1 MQWSSASLRCL
12 AASMQ
17 MRSASFM
24 RAWPTYSS
32 SVCGRSVA
40 STAFSSSAGCVVTMR
55 SGMLLR
61 QFLQRLADEVL
72 KRRLAVAAGQHLL
85 HHLFR
90 FGCLV
95 AEVGQSRE
103 SVVHEPAGGLG
114 GLGCPVIHGSRQ
126 LLDLVLELQCQA
138 SSRFFADAGH
148 RGKDSVI
155 VVPDR

>member
-40 STAFSSSAGCVVTMR
+40 STAFSSSAGCIVTMR
-55 SGMLLR
+55 SGISLR
-61 QFLQRLADEVL
+61 QLLQRLADEVL

-95 AEVGQSRE
+95 TEIGQIRE
-103 SVVHEPAGGLG
+103 RVVHYPAVGLG
-114 GLGCPVIHGSRQ
+114 GVSCPVIQRSRRRIR
-126 LLDLVLELQCQA
+126 LVPT
-138 SSRFFADAGH
+138 R
-148 RGKDSVI
+148 
-155 VVPDR
+155 

>member
-1 MQWSSASLRCL
+1 
-12 AASMQ
+12 MQ

-40 STAFSSSAGCVVTMR
+40 STTFSSSAGCVVTMR

-61 QFLQRLADEVL
+61 QLLQRLADEVL
-72 KRRLAVAAGQHLL
+72 KRRLPVAAGQRLL

-90 FGCLV
+90 FGYLV
-95 AEVGQSRE
+95 TEIGQSRE

-114 GLGCPVIHGSRQ
+114 GLGCRVLHGSRQ
-126 LLDLVLELQCQA
+126 LLDLVLELPRHAARRC
-138 SSRFFADAGH
+138 
-148 RGKDSVI
+148 
-155 VVPDR
+155 

>member
-1 MQWSSASLRCL
+1 
-12 AASMQ
+12 MQ

-40 STAFSSSAGCVVTMR
+40 STAFSSSAGCVVTMS
-55 SGMLLR
+55 SGMVLR

-72 KRRLAVAAGQHLL
+72 EGRIAVVAGQNLL

-95 AEVGQSRE
+95 DDVGHS
-103 SVVHEPAGGLG
+103 SVRVDHDQAGLLG
-114 GLGCPVIHGSRQ
+114 
-126 LLDLVLELQCQA
+126 
-138 SSRFFADAGH
+138 
-148 RGKDSVI
+148 
-155 VVPDR
+155 

>member
-1 MQWSSASLRCL
+1 
-12 AASMQ
+12 MQ
-17 MRSASFM
+17 MRSDSFM

-40 STAFSSSAGCVVTMR
+40 STAFSSSAGCIVTMR

-61 QFLQRLADEVL
+61 QLLQRLADEVL
-72 KRRLAVAAGQHLL
+72 ERRLAVAAGQHLL

-95 AEVGQSRE
+95 TEIGQSRE
-103 SVVHEPAGGLG
+103 SVIHEPAGGLS
-114 GLGCPVIHGSRQ
+114 GLGCPVIDRTRQ
-126 LLDLVLELQCQA
+126 LLDLVLELQRQA

-148 RGKDSVI
+148 RGEDSVI

>member
-1 MQWSSASLRCL
+1 
-12 AASMQ
+12 MQ

-72 KRRLAVAAGQHLL
+72 KRRLAVAAGQHVLD
-85 HHLFR
+85 HLFR
-90 FGCLV
+90 FGCVV
-95 AEVGQSRE
+95 AVFGESGE
-103 SVVHEPAGGLG
+103 SVVRGWGGG
-114 GLGCPVIHGSRQ
+114 
-126 LLDLVLELQCQA
+126 
-138 SSRFFADAGH
+138 F
-148 RGKDSVI
+148 
-155 VVPDR
+155 